1 MAKKRQPSGKLST
14 RLQGGLLL
22 FHEQAGELVEESV
35 QYSSPSHIPFSVQS
49 IDTVDALVREPHSE
63 SKTKVCVC
71 VFRGNAKQHFP
82 FTCSQADRA
91 QEHYEDSRSRHGETN
106 LEK

>member
-49 IDTVDALVREPHSE
+49 IDTVDALVQEPHSE
-63 SKTKVCVC
+63 SQNKSVRVCVSWERKAA
-71 VFRGNAKQHFP
+71 FSFHMFP
-82 FTCSQADRA
+82 S
-91 QEHYEDSRSRHGETN
+91 
-106 LEK
+106 